1 MKKSGAHFDLPIAI
15 GMLTAWNICKPHP
28 DKRYLL
34 AGELSLT
41 GELLPINGA
50 LLMAIAARAH
60 QLTGII
66 LPVQNEEEAKLVTS
80 TEVVGFSTLTEVVQF
95 LNGEFVPTKQMPPKK
110 QKRTAPPLN
119 FGEVRGQPIA
129 KRALEIAAAGGHNI
143 LMVGTPGSGKTMLAE
158 RLPTI
163 LPPLTSE
170 EKLET
175 MKVLS
180 LHGLLHDTILSDERP
195 FRAPHH
201 SASYAGLIGGGG
213 GIPKLGEISLAHNG
227 VLFMDELAEFN
238 RNVLEVLRQPLE
250 SGLVRLVRTGASV
263 TYPARFMLVAAM
275 NPCPCGYYGHP
286 KRACICNMHRI
297 QHYRRKV
304 SGPLIDRID
313 IHIEVEPVPHK
324 DLMGDKPTETSEMIK
339 QRVLAARKIQEA
351 RYDSRIGCNAQ
362 LHARDLKK
370 FCPFK
375 GNAESL
381 LEKATEKMHLSARST
396 HRVLKIARTIAD
408 LESSD
413 ALGPP
418 HIAEA
423 LQYRPTDDV
432 H

>member
-1 MKKSGAHFDLPIAI
+1 MLAQVYAAALVGIETQLVEVEVDVQMQGLPGWSMVGLLETAVKEARDRVLPALRNSGYKLLNRRTIVNLAPGNVKKSGAHFDLPIAI

-238 RNVLEVLRQPLE
+238 RNVLGVLLQPLE
-250 SGLVRLVRTGASV
+250 SGLVRLVRTGASLS
-263 TYPARFMLVAAM
+263 YPARFLLVAAM
-275 NPCPCGYYGHP
+275 NPCP
-286 KRACICNMHRI
+286 R
-297 QHYRRKV
+297 HY
-304 SGPLIDRID
+304 D
-313 IHIEVEPVPHK
+313 
-324 DLMGDKPTETSEMIK
+324 
-339 QRVLAARKIQEA
+339 
-351 RYDSRIGCNAQ
+351 
-362 LHARDLKK
+362 
-370 FCPFK
+370 
-375 GNAESL
+375 
-381 LEKATEKMHLSARST
+381 
-396 HRVLKIARTIAD
+396 
-408 LESSD
+408 
-413 ALGPP
+413 
-418 HIAEA
+418 
-423 LQYRPTDDV
+423 
-432 H
+432 